1 MNRLSNKVALITG
14 GTTGIGLET
23 AKLFVAEG
31 ATVVVTGRN
40 AETLASARKA
50 LPNATVLASDAA
62 SVADSQRLVAEVVKQ
77 HGRIDVLFINAGIA
91 QFAPIEASDEAF
103 FDLQMNTNFKG
114 AYFLLRSALPHL
126 SEGASVIAN
135 ATIASLAGMANAS
148 VYAASKAALTA
159 GLRSLVAEEG
169 IQRKRL
175 RVNVI
180 HPGPIATPIYSKL
193 GLPEEAVKGFGEML
207 SNRTPLK
214 RFGTAEEVGK
224 LVLFLA
230 SDESSYLNGSEIT
243 IDGGVTASV
252 MG

>member
-1 MNRLSNKVALITG
+1 MKRLDQKVALITG

-31 ATVVVTGRN
+31 AHVTISGRN
-40 AETLASARKA
+40 PETLAQARAA
-50 LPNATVLASDAA
+50 LPKATVLASDAA
-62 SVADSQRLVAEVVKQ
+62 SVSASEQLVAEVVRQ

-114 AYFLLRSALPHL
+114 AYFLLRAALPHL
-126 SEGASVIAN
+126 SQGASVIAN
-135 ATIASLAGMANAS
+135 ATIASVVGMANAS

-159 GLRSLVAEEG
+159 GLRSLVSEEG
-169 IQRKRL
+169 IQAKGI

-180 HPGPIATPIYSKL
+180 HPGPIATPIYGKL
-193 GLPEEAVKGFGEML
+193 GMPVEAVKGFGDVL

-214 RFGTAEEVGK
+214 RFGSAEEVAK

-230 SDESSYLNGSEIT
+230 SSESSYLNGSEIAV
-243 IDGGVTASV
+243 DGGVTASV
-252 MG
+252 LG